1 MFNKGSNISA
11 VTSAQSLVSMSS
23 DASSMGVESQ
33 RIIDEAW
40 EGYYQQFTDD
50 EGKEQQQVM
59 KKRIDALVRRCCH
72 DDQSCYLFGG
82 FFSFFVDAQSERS
95 VTDMLEDCFYLLKI
109 VLARGQYKA
118 ITFFEKQ
125 FNVLTDFICALSA
138 YQYDANARSGYQF
151 TNLQE
156 KLQNTKTLL
165 SELFQ
170 YDLAD
175 CLVLNFLWLK
185 DEIDDLM
192 HWWSEKLE
200 ERRVTLNYPL
210 RSFD

>member
-1 MFNKGSNISA
+1 
-11 VTSAQSLVSMSS
+11 
-23 DASSMGVESQ
+23 
-33 RIIDEAW
+33 
-40 EGYYQQFTDD
+40 
-50 EGKEQQQVM
+50 
-59 KKRIDALVRRCCH
+59 
-72 DDQSCYLFGG
+72 
-82 FFSFFVDAQSERS
+82 FVGAQSERS

-109 VLARGQYKA
+109 VLARGQCKA
-118 ITFFEKQ
+118 TIFFEKQ
-125 FNVLTDFICALSA
+125 FNVLSDFICALSA

-175 CLVLNFLWLK
+175 CLVLNFVWLK

-192 HWWSEKLE
+192 HWWSEKLGA
-200 ERRVTLNYPL
+200 RHATLNDMY